1 MKLSTEHMFL
11 YKWQNLFRYSN
22 AKLLFILNR
31 VFLTCLLMVLLSEMA
46 EGFDSPYTLTFSQQ
60 WAVEK
65 PQFCFAVD
73 TEIKS
78 QLILIKYR

>member
-1 MKLSTEHMFL
+1 
-11 YKWQNLFRYSN
+11 
-22 AKLLFILNR
+22 
-31 VFLTCLLMVLLSEMA
+31 MVLLSEMA

>member
-1 MKLSTEHMFL
+1 
-11 YKWQNLFRYSN
+11 
-22 AKLLFILNR
+22 
-31 VFLTCLLMVLLSEMA
+31 MVLLSEMA
-46 EGFDSPYTLTFSQQ
+46 EGFDSPCTLTFSQQ

-78 QLILIKYR
+78 QLILIKYRLLWSYQELTSFILEESTDQSSLLHLQVFILASHPSYN